1 MLVQNRPIARAQP
14 DVALL
19 GSSRSHGY
27 LEMFNLYR
35 VIACLAVL
43 SQHSFIWANMSGNFV
58 GTGFI
63 TMLHLSRNSFFFLT
77 GLVVCYAQ
85 LTHPRTV
92 WGFWRRRY
100 WEIGIPYL
108 AWTGI
113 YLVFSLITVSASW
126 HEVAVFLRHSVPLGY
141 SQLYFVVVIFQF
153 YLVFPLLFKLMQ
165 KTRRQ
170 WWIMAMSLVFTVLY
184 GLFEHYRARFAPAS
198 DLTRDLNNAIPLSRD
213 ILSYQEFL
221 VAGMLV
227 ALHFDQVL
235 AFVARRYRQIW
246 VATGVVGVFEVLW
259 YMHSVF
265 SGDNVERAS
274 DIYTPTAALWCFA
287 AIAGI
292 FSFSWWWSQR
302 SRQSPRTSRRS
313 VLSPAYL
320 AALTGGVYFGHTL
333 FIEITRSILDGT
345 GLRTRMPWEAVV
357 ALLFVGVVALTGTF
371 AALVLRTPL
380 RWVLGGPVR
389 SEQRAAYDADLTM
402 RPTSN
407 PTTPGSGTSGSLLP
421 TWERARPVDS
431 VSAAVLPTKG
441 LRE

>member
-1 MLVQNRPIARAQP
+1 MLVQNRPVARVTP
-14 DVALL
+14 DDVLL
-19 GSSRSHGY
+19 GRPHAHGY
-27 LEMFNLYR
+27 LEMFSLYR

-92 WGFWRRRY
+92 WGFWKRRY

-113 YLVFSLITVSASW
+113 YLVFSLITVDASW
-126 HEVAVFLRHSVPLGY
+126 HEVWVFLRHSVLLGY
-141 SQLYFVVVIFQF
+141 SQLYFVAVIFQF
-153 YLVFPLLFKLMQ
+153 YVVFPLLFKVLQ
-165 KTRRQ
+165 KIRHH
-170 WWIMAMSLVFTVLY
+170 WWVMATSLVFAVLY
-184 GLFEHYRARFAPAS
+184 GLFEHYRVRFAPAS
-198 DLTRDLNNAIPLSRD
+198 NLTRDLNNAIPLSRD

-227 ALHFDQVL
+227 AFHFDQVL
-235 AFVARRYRQIW
+235 AFVARRYKQIW
-246 VATGVVGVFEVLW
+246 VASGVIGVVEVLW

-265 SGDNVERAS
+265 AGENVERAS
-274 DIYTPTAALWCFA
+274 DIYTPTAALWCLA

-292 FSFSWWWSQR
+292 FSFSWWWYQR
-302 SRQSPRTSRRS
+302 SLQSPRASRRR
-313 VLSPAYL
+313 LFSPAYL

-333 FIEITRSILDGT
+333 FISITRSILDVT
-345 GLRTRMPWEAVV
+345 GLRMRLPWEAVV
-357 ALLFVGVVALTGTF
+357 AILFVGVVSLTGTF

-389 SEQRAAYDADLTM
+389 SEQRASYDAHLTW
-402 RPTSN
+402 RPEWS
-407 PTTPGSGTSGSLLP
+407 PAGPGSKDLGMSSP
-421 TWERARPVDS
+421 CR
-431 VSAAVLPTKG
+431 
-441 LRE
+441 